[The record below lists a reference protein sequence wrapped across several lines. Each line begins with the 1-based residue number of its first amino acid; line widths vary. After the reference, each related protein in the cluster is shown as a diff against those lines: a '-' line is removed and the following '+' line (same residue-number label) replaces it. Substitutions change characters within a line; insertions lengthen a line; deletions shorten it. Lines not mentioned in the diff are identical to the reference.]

1 MRNTTEKYNMSAK
14 EYYLVCS
21 NYNPTAKRT
30 VSDYDTISNSKILSL
45 WFSRAFNILFNPL
58 YRDC

>member
-45 WFSRAFNILFNPL
+45 
-58 YRDC
+58 